1 MEYYDDPAEET
12 DVLGTHLATGGGLG
26 SVARPNRKSKLGFE
40 SFNTAQHMAPTPTY
54 MMPMTPYGEK
64 YTPSYTRYQNSPANS
79 YTNPMH
85 VIFNDR
91 RPATPSPRSTL
102 YPKEAV

>member
-1 MEYYDDPAEET
+1 MDYYDDPAEET
-12 DVLGTHLATGGGLG
+12 DFLGTHLHEAGIGTI
-26 SVARPNRKSKLGFE
+26 ARPGKRSKVGFTP
-40 SFNTAQHMAPTPTY
+40 FNTAQRMTPTPTY
-54 MMPMTPYGEK
+54 MMPMTPYGDK

-91 RPATPSPRSTL
+91 RPQTPAIRTTL
-102 YPKEAV
+102 FPKEGA